1 MFSENTLT
9 NITRICLTFS
19 KFTMDEEF
27 YLHEAIHNYKA
38 SYHERTDEDLI
49 DFNDDEED
57 EE

>member
-1 MFSENTLT
+1 
-9 NITRICLTFS
+9 
-19 KFTMDEEF
+19 MDEEF